1 MVSRVEMS
9 ERSPISPK
17 SCRKRCQVYFG
28 CQNKPDTFSEPDTFA
43 GSLSVPATLAA
54 AAAMALLA
62 GCGGGSTAGSPP
74 GAVDVAPPCN
84 GSCASA
90 STFLAASDV
99 ERTIAQAVAEAT
111 ARSQPATIAVVDR
124 VGNVLA
130 VFAMTGAPASVTVT
144 SGSGAIGGLEGVT
157 VVPATLAAISKALT
171 GAYLSS
177 EGNAFSTRTASQ
189 IIQQN
194 FNPGEVRAPGGPLFG
209 VQFSQLPC
217 ADTNL
222 RRTGPLPGPGPQRAP
237 LGLAADPG
245 GLPLYQAGT
254 PVGGVG
260 VVADGIYGLDLDIGN
275 RDLDVD
281 ELIAL
286 AATFGH
292 AAPDD
297 RRADR
302 ITADGRTLRFSD
314 AVFGDLRS
322 DPGSAPAF
330 GAINGVAGNLVAV
343 PGYTDGTLQAGLA
356 FGEPGTG
363 IRPAGPAFAGLDAF
377 VPTDAFDA
385 PRFPPA
391 PGSEPVV
398 GLTTTEVTEIL
409 REALTVANRARAQ
422 IRRPVGSPARV
433 TVSVVDSTGVVLG
446 VLRSRDAPLFGLD
459 VAIQKARTAALLS
472 STTAAADLNAL
483 PPAVYLDGGLTVLGT
498 SAPGDYVQSLRDFLG
513 SPTALADSATAW
525 SARATGNITRPFFPD
540 GVNGNAPG
548 PFSRPAGAWSPFNTG
563 LQLDTSYN
571 AIIQHVAFV
580 LGLAPDV
587 GSSCAGVGGF
597 DGGFT
602 TVPATVALASG
613 LQIFPGAVPVYR
625 GDTLVGAVGVSGDGV
640 DQDDMVAFL
649 SVHQAGSTLGSFGNA
664 PANLRSDRLTP
675 GGNRLRYVNCPQAPF
690 LDGSTT
696 DACSG
701 K

>member
-1 MVSRVEMS
+1 MLTTRRIAM
-9 ERSPISPK
+9 
-17 SCRKRCQVYFG
+17 
-28 CQNKPDTFSEPDTFA
+28 A
-43 GSLSVPATLAA
+43 LAA
-54 AAAMALLA
+54 AASVLA
-62 GCGGGSTAGSPP
+62 SCGGGSTTGSPD
-74 GAVDVAPPCN
+74 GAVDAAAPCDGN
-84 GSCASA
+84 CAGA
-90 STFLAASDV
+90 GTFLTTSDV
-99 ERTIAQAVAEAT
+99 ERTIARAVAEAT
-111 ARSQPATIAVVDR
+111 ARNQPATIAVVDR

-130 VFAMTGAPASVTVT
+130 VFRMNGAPASVTVT
-144 SGSGAIGGLEGVT
+144 SGSGAVGGLEGVN

-189 IIQQN
+189 IVQQH
-194 FNPGEVRAPGGPLFG
+194 FNPGERLAPGGPLFG

-222 RRTGPLPGPGPQRAP
+222 RRAGPAPGPGPQRAP

-260 VVADGIYGLDLDIGN
+260 VVADGLYSLDPDIGD
-275 RDLDVD
+275 RDLDTD

-286 AATFGH
+286 AATFGR

-302 ITADGRTLRFSD
+302 ITADGRTLRFAD
-314 AVFGDLRS
+314 AGFGDLLS
-322 DPGSAPAF
+322 DPATVPAF
-330 GAINGVAGNLVAV
+330 GTIDGVAGSLVAV

-356 FGEPGTG
+356 FGQPGSG
-363 IRPAGPAFAGLDAF
+363 LRPAGPPLDGLDAF
-377 VPTDAFDA
+377 VPTDAADA
-385 PRFPPA
+385 PRFPPVS
-391 PGSEPVV
+391 GSEPVIA
-398 GLTTTEVTEIL
+398 LTAAEVTAIL
-409 REALTVANRARAQ
+409 REALAVANRTRAQ
-422 IRRPVGSPARV
+422 IRRPTGLAARV
-433 TVSVVDSTGVVLG
+433 SVSVVDSAGNVLG

-472 STTAAADLNAL
+472 SPDAAAALAAL

-498 SAPGDYVQSLRDFLG
+498 SAPGDYVTTLRDFLG
-513 SPTALADSATAW
+513 SPSALADGATAFT
-525 SARATGNITRPFFPD
+525 ARATGNLARPFFPD
-540 GVNGNAPG
+540 GVDGSAPG

-580 LGLAPDV
+580 AGLAPDV
-587 GSSCAGVGGF
+587 GTSCAGVGGF
-597 DGGFT
+597 DSGFV
-602 TVPATVALASG
+602 TVPAATALASG
-613 LQIFPGAVPVYR
+613 LQIFPGSVPIYR
-625 GDTLVGAVGVSGDGV
+625 GDTLVGAIGVSGDGV

-649 SVHQAGSTLGSFGNA
+649 GVHEAGLALGGFGNA
-664 PANLRSDRLTP
+664 PADLRSDRLTP
-675 GGNRLRYVNCPQAPF
+675 GGHRLRYVNCPQAPF
-690 LDGSTT
+690 LDGSSTN
-696 DACSG
+696 ACSG